1 MIWERE
7 RRRVWFLRGREVSPP
22 SSRWC
27 FLPLVSLWDIMVF
40 CLTWFVP
47 VRVLFPPVSFRWW
60 CLFLI
65 TVGTMDF
72 GYLCFC
78 CCSTFVLT
86 DTFRLSRLGSDLC
99 SWSPG
104 FLFRHI
110 YVDTSEILRH
120 DPPVF
125 VRRQPLFLPP
135 QQPAILNSHARNVV
149 CTRWGFGLRV
159 RATFHFSGQRGGVFQ
174 EGLLTGCSR
183 GGRSAVRVLH
193 PPMGSPPLAGSA
205 FCFCFMYVL
214 TFFHSL
220 LFLMGWKLLGHLGG
234 LIAKPGLLNF
244 RWVVLYCKEKAKMF
258 CSCNF
263 LLVVLVTA
271 LS

>member
-27 FLPLVSLWDIMVF
+27 FLPLVSLWAIMVF
-40 CLTWFVP
+40 CLPWFVP

-65 TVGTMDF
+65 AVGAMDF

-149 CTRWGFGLRV
+149 CTRWGFGLHV
-159 RATFHFSGQRGGVFQ
+159 RATFHFSGQRGGVFRKDCWLAAA
-174 EGLLTGCSR
+174 GVAG
-183 GGRSAVRVLH
+183 VRRV
-193 PPMGSPPLAGSA
+193 S
-205 FCFCFMYVL
+205 Y
-214 TFFHSL
+214 TR
-220 LFLMGWKLLGHLGG
+220 
-234 LIAKPGLLNF
+234 
-244 RWVVLYCKEKAKMF
+244 RWVVLHLPAQRFVSILCM
-258 CSCNF
+258 F
-263 LLVVLVTA
+263 LLSFTVYYLWWA
-271 LS
+271 ENYLGI